1 MVNIN
6 IICIGKIKEKY
17 IKIGI
22 DEFAKRLS
30 AYAKLN
36 VIELKEDG
44 NDKNRNQSMEKEA
57 KEIMETIKK
66 NKGYTILMDIGGKKF
81 SSEEMAKKIEQLTV
95 NGNSTINF
103 VIGGS
108 YGVTKEIRE
117 NSDLKMSF
125 SDLTFPHQ
133 LMRLILFEQLYRWF
147 SILGNSKYH
156 K

>member
-6 IICIGKIKEKY
+6 IICVGKIKEKY
-17 IKIGI
+17 IQMGI
-22 DEFAKRLS
+22 EEFSKRLS
-30 AYAKLN
+30 AYAKLK

-44 NDKNRNQSMEKEA
+44 NDKNREKSIEKEGKA
-57 KEIMETIKK
+57 IEEAMEK

-81 SSEEMAKKIEQLTV
+81 SSEKMAEKMEKV
-95 NGNSTINF
+95 MVDGNSTINF

-108 YGVTKEIRE
+108 YGVSKEVRE
-117 NSDLKMSF
+117 KSQMRMSF

-133 LMRLILFEQLYRWF
+133 LMRLILLEQVYRWF